1 MLTYH
6 SLTIVDT
13 SSRLYH
19 VRLVLDRLANCLSL
33 YRDTW
38 IVVTANNIYSVSA
51 THTLLPW
58 MLYDD
63 LLIRCVLTD
72 YILMKNIISPWR
84 TDTSSSLI
92 VNLGTLKVAV
102 ANLSFA
108 DDYSVT
114 YPREMQLASML
125 HKFCVNIM

>member
-38 IVVTANNIYSVSA
+38 IVVTANNIYS
-51 THTLLPW
+51 
-58 MLYDD
+58 
-63 LLIRCVLTD
+63 
-72 YILMKNIISPWR
+72 KNIISPWR